1 MKKMVKEY
9 RVWNDGSSQGH
20 YIVADSPKK
29 AVSVF
34 MRGMGIFY
42 FPIHVILWKSG
53 GRMTKEAV
61 EFRDYRGDDKYR
73 KFGRKIHYGGKAMRG
88 R

>member
-1 MKKMVKEY
+1 MVKEY

-34 MRGMGIFY
+34 LRGWRIPY
-42 FPIHVILWKSG
+42 FPIHVLLWKDG
-53 GRMTKEAV
+53 GRMTKQAFG
-61 EFRDYRGDDKYR
+61 FRDYRGDDKYT
-73 KFGRKIHYGGKAMRG
+73 KFGRKYYKKDLSKR